1 MNIPD
6 IIYNIAK
13 ILSICSL
20 VIEIGAAVASIFLIG
35 EDRLRHVEALDNVFS
50 SGIRVRNASA
60 CFLTLLFLIANKQT
74 RVKGLS
80 TLVSI
85 SNVCRSY
92 AMGSVVVLFA
102 GLIVSVSIAVRRI
115 RMEAA
120 VNYGK
125 KIWYSGL
132 IASIWSYTL
141 AFFLYIP

>member
-6 IIYNIAK
+6 IIYTVAR

-20 VIEIGAAVASIFLIG
+20 VIEIGAAVASIFLVG
-35 EDRLRHVEALDNVFS
+35 EDRFKNVEALDNVFS

-80 TLVSI
+80 VLVSI
-85 SNVCRSY
+85 SNVCKTY

-102 GLIVSVSIAVRRI
+102 GLIVSLSIAVRKI
-115 RMEAA
+115 KMEAA
-120 VNYGK
+120 VNYVK
-125 KIWYSGL
+125 KVWHSGL
-132 IASIWSYTL
+132 IASVWSYTL

>member
-6 IIYNIAK
+6 IIYTVAR

-35 EDRLRHVEALDNVFS
+35 EDRFKNVEALDNVFS

-74 RVKGLS
+74 KVKGLS
-80 TLVSI
+80 ALVSI
-85 SNVCRSY
+85 SNVCKTY
-92 AMGSVVVLFA
+92 AMGSAVVLFA
-102 GLIVSVSIAVRRI
+102 GLIVSLSIAVRKI
-115 RMEAA
+115 KMEAA
-120 VNYGK
+120 VNYVK
-125 KIWYSGL
+125 KVWHSGL
-132 IASIWSYTL
+132 IASVWSYTL